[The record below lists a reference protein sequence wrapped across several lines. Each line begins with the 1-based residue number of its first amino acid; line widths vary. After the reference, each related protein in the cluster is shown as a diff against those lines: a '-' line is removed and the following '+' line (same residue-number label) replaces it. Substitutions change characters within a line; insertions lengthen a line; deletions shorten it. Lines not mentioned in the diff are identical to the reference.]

1 MQTGARTTTPAIP
14 TAAPRTLI
22 VEGDGELAAEL
33 ERLLRNYGFETETV
47 TTREAALG
55 RAGAVDLVVL
65 DPSLPDGDG
74 VEICGRL
81 SAQTALV
88 MVSDRADEADR
99 VAALE
104 LGADDY
110 VVRPLGGRELV
121 ARCRAIL
128 RRRRAGAGQSDGSA
142 LRVGGLEVDLE
153 RYEAR
158 CDGRPLPLTTKELAL
173 LMALVRRPGELVRRE
188 ELAQAVWGADLW
200 SVTRSLD
207 VHMSALRR
215 KLGDATLHSVHVHT
229 VHGLGFRLL
238 ARQWAA
244 GSEPAEMAS

>member
-1 MQTGARTTTPAIP
+1 MEAAGP
-14 TAAPRTLI
+14 TRSGIAAAVPRTLI
-22 VEGDGELAAEL
+22 VEGDGELAAQL
-33 ERLLRNYGFETETV
+33 ESLLRNYGFETETV

-55 RAGAVDLVVL
+55 RAGAVDLVLL

-74 VEICGRL
+74 LEICGLL

-110 VVRPLGGRELV
+110 VVRPFGPRELV

-128 RRRRAGAGQSDGSA
+128 RRRRASAWQSGTA
-142 LRVGGLEVDLE
+142 VRVGELEVDLE
-153 RYEAR
+153 RHEAR

-173 LMALVRRPGELVRRE
+173 LMALARRPGELVRRE
-188 ELAQAVWGADLW
+188 ELAETVWGTDLW

-238 ARQWAA
+238 AREWAA